1 MPCIAP
7 GAGTGFQKS
16 KTQRLFYAE
25 SREKKGRVF
34 LSFYFSAIRVL
45 PEGKAVITRQ
55 SGNIPFINA
64 VFCEYGNG
72 CGFDGKK

>member
-1 MPCIAP
+1 M
-7 GAGTGFQKS
+7 QK
-16 KTQRLFYAE
+16 AE
-25 SREKKGRVF
+25 SRKKKGRVF
-34 LSFYFSAIRVL
+34 LSFYFSPILVL

-64 VFCEYGNG
+64 VFCEYWNG